1 MKLIVQP
8 DAGIAPVIT
17 AIKQAKKSI
26 DILIFRLD
34 RAELARA
41 LEAAVARGINVR
53 ALTAHTNRGGEKNL
67 RKLELELLQC
77 GVTVSRTA
85 DDLLR
90 YHGKMMI
97 VDNAILHVYGF
108 NFTGRDMGQSR
119 SLGIVTK
126 NRKLVQEAK
135 QAVRGRFQP
144 PALHAR
150 RRSFR
155 REPGEW
161 PRTAHEVHPGRA
173 PRASHLRS
181 ESERRRHSPSPRRAA
196 EGGVDV
202 KVIGRVEAKW
212 NIKSEKF
219 PGKRLHIRAI
229 VRDGSRGF
237 IGSQSLRR
245 LELEKRREV
254 GVIVVDPKV
263 VNEMKAIFETDWA
276 QTESGRKEAKKR
288 AKSGEAPLRKADK
301 KAYKKAEERAA
312 KKARKAEKKAAK
324 LAKKAEKK
332 AEKAG
337 KVRKKADK
345 RADKV
350 VRKYEKR
357 AVA

>member
-8 DAGIAPVIT
+8 DAGVTPVLT
-17 AIKQAKKSI
+17 AIKQAKRSI

-41 LEAAVARGINVR
+41 LEGAVARGINVR
-53 ALTAHTNRGGEKNL
+53 ALTAHTNRGGEKSL

-97 VDNAILHVYGF
+97 VDNAMLHVYGF

-119 SLGIVTK
+119 SLGVVTR
-126 NRKLVQEAK
+126 NRKLVQEANK
-135 QAVRGRFQP
+135 LFEADFNRQPYTPGNGRFVVSP
-144 PALHAR
+144 ENGRERLTKFIEGAR
-150 RRSFR
+150 RELLIYDPKVSDD
-155 REPGEW
+155 
-161 PRTAHEVHPGRA
+161 AI
-173 PRASHLRS
+173 LRLLV
-181 ESERRRHSPSPRRAA
+181 ERRRA
-196 EGGVDV
+196 GVDV

-212 NIKSEKF
+212 DLKSEKF
-219 PGKRLHIRAI
+219 PGKRLHIRAL

-245 LELEKRREV
+245 LELERRREV
-254 GVIVVDPKV
+254 GVILDDRKV
-263 VNEMKAIFETDWA
+263 VNQMKAIFETDWA
-276 QTESGRKEAKKR
+276 QTGSGRKEARKR
-288 AKSGEAPLRKADK
+288 ARNGGKPHRKGDK
-301 KAYKKAEERAA
+301 KAYKRAEKEAA
-312 KKARKAEKKAAK
+312 RKARKAER
-324 LAKKAEKK
+324 K

-337 KVRKKADK
+337 REQKKAVRKAGKNG
-345 RADKV
+345 RTS
-350 VRKYEKR
+350 EKR